1 MQVRVL
7 LSRPLQLIN
16 FMEKENTEQ
25 MELDTTDWSKEMFFA
40 LLKESCERDVSVN
53 KVIADMLGRYL
64 TLIQE
69 NTDE

>member
-1 MQVRVL
+1 
-7 LSRPLQLIN
+7 
-16 FMEKENTEQ
+16 MEKENTEQ

-40 LLKESCERDVSVN
+40 LIKESCERDVSVN